1 MVNVPIIKFSVDW
14 WNTLHQPASLA
25 RLDGPAIHPSM
36 LAPLLLMAVGYT
48 AFYIWVLCLRVRA
61 DINMSKVRAL
71 RLRGV

>member
-1 MVNVPIIKFSVDW
+1 M
-14 WNTLHQPASLA
+14 
-25 RLDGPAIHPSM
+25 DGPAIHPSM